1 MTDAYP
7 LAWPDGWPRTRV
19 ADRKHGYKQFQRPCG
34 SWTFPA
40 ARDALIAEIW
50 MHGPARVVLSSNFQP
65 GPRGPLAG
73 KRRPD
78 DEAIAIYFDRAGG
91 RDYAMA
97 CDRYHD
103 AEGNMRSLTL
113 ALEAMRQLD
122 RHGGGVMLERAFQG
136 FLALSPPKKAH
147 EILGVTANANA
158 PQVREAWR
166 KAIAIT
172 HPDQGGSQA
181 AAAELNA
188 ARDQML
194 RGLSGG

>member
-19 ADRKHGYKQFQRPCG
+19 ADRKQGWKQFKRPG
-34 SWTFPA
+34 GAWTFPA

-50 MHGPARVVLSSNFQP
+50 MHGPTRVVLSSNFQP

-78 DEAIAIYFDRAGG
+78 DEAIAIYFDRLG

-136 FLALSPPKKAH
+136 FLALTAPKKAH
-147 EILGVTANANA
+147 EILGVPATAG
-158 PQVREAWR
+158 PQEIKAAWR
-166 KAIAIT
+166 RLIGQA

-194 RGLSGG
+194 KGLGQ